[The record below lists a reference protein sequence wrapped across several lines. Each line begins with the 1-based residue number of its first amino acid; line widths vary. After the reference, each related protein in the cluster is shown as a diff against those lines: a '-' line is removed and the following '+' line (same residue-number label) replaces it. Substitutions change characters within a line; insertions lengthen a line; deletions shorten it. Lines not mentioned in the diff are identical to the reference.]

1 MRLWAALKGRVAME
15 AIGCDPVPL
24 VLCRGRVAGPDL
36 GFQGLRGCS
45 GQMGVGLTKEPG
57 LCAPKGPGG
66 AGCQGRA
73 DVGSPGLPG
82 AGQPCL
88 PPGPLDPPSSWALPL
103 PRPPSISFQSVAS
116 RPSWPFQALAHFY
129 LSLFIYFER
138 EGERTRTSW
147 GRAER
152 RRIPSRLH
160 TIIAE

>member
-1 MRLWAALKGRVAME
+1 MHLKDQGELGVREGQMWAA
-15 AIGCDPVPL
+15 
-24 VLCRGRVAGPDL
+24 
-36 GFQGLRGCS
+36 Q
-45 GQMGVGLTKEPG
+45 
-57 LCAPKGPGG
+57 
-66 AGCQGRA
+66 
-73 DVGSPGLPG
+73 GLPG

-138 EGERTRTSW
+138 EGERTGTSW